1 VDAADKGEESIEQST
16 HQMIAGQVDQVEW
29 QAELERVGPRLK
41 LGAGAG
47 GKEWRAHI
55 QQTRKH
61 EQTIQVVLPE
71 AKGQLEAMGTQVK
84 DAVDKVRSKEKYINA
99 QFEQVK
105 HEYAQQRDALKQV
118 ENRHSTIESTVADL
132 TSLSDSIAEQL
143 EEAKATIADRNNSM
157 TDSQPLKEIK
167 DALSRIKT
175 EIKTFELRIGV
186 VNHTLMQAKLKTGK
200 RVSRRT
206 DGAKSVDTGDDDG
219 DFDEEGGF

>member
-1 VDAADKGEESIEQST
+1 MMLALRKLEFGLDFPASKLKTAHGEADVEADMGEIVDEVDIAEEQEAVFVDAADKGEESIEQST

-105 HEYAQQRDALKQV
+105 HEYAQQRDAVDKV
-118 ENRHSTIESTVADL
+118 RS
-132 TSLSDSIAEQL
+132 
-143 EEAKATIADRNNSM
+143 
-157 TDSQPLKEIK
+157 KE
-167 DALSRIKT
+167 
-175 EIKTFELRIGV
+175 
-186 VNHTLMQAKLKTGK
+186 
-200 RVSRRT
+200 
-206 DGAKSVDTGDDDG
+206 
-219 DFDEEGGF
+219 